1 MEYKYRDNK
10 PIVPVRVSNMEM
22 GVGLVGILDS
32 GADYCTAPRAIC
44 EELTL
49 KQIREQEI
57 YIPGGTLILPVFKG
71 VMSVNGLTKKLE
83 IVGVDMHPKLNID
96 CLVGRNLFGE
106 INVHLL
112 GKSGRVVLDLE
123 VVEGER

>member
-10 PIVPVRVSNMEM
+10 PIVPVRVSNEEQ

>member
-1 MEYKYRDNK
+1 MKFKYRGNK
-10 PIVPVRVSNMEM
+10 PIVPVRISNEERW
-22 GVGLVGILDS
+22 VGLVGILDS

-57 YIPGGTLILPVFKG
+57 YIPGGTLMLPVFKG
-71 VMSVNGLTKKLE
+71 IMTVNGLTKKLE
-83 IVGVDMHPKLNID
+83 IVGVDLHPKLNID

-106 INVHLL
+106 IDVHLL
-112 GKSGRVVLDLE
+112 GKSGDLILDLE
-123 VVEGER
+123 GDNR

>member
-1 MEYKYRDNK
+1 MEYKYRDKK
-10 PIVPVRVSNMEM
+10 PIVPVRVSNEERE
-22 GVGLVGILDS
+22 VGLVGILDS

-44 EELTL
+44 EELSL

-71 VMSVNGLTKKLE
+71 VMAVSELTKKLE
-83 IVGVDMHPKLNID
+83 IVGVDMHPKLDID

-106 INVHLL
+106 IDVHLL

-123 VVEGER
+123 VVEV